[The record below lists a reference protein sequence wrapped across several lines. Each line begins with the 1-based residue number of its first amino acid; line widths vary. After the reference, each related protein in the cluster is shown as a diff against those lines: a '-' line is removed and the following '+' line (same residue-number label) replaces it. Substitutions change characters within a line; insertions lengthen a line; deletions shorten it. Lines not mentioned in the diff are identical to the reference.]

1 MTALRCFLSWWSCY
15 AVSYSISW
23 VGVLM
28 ADGTPCPQS
37 MEEEGSSLVFVTSP
51 SKIIHQLALPAGPIS
66 EALGTVFMKASVIRS
81 VGQFA
86 CTSVLSKIWA
96 RFICRAGT
104 FPEEVN
110 CVFFTGLND

>member
-1 MTALRCFLSWWSCY
+1 
-15 AVSYSISW
+15 
-23 VGVLM
+23 
-28 ADGTPCPQS
+28 
-37 MEEEGSSLVFVTSP
+37 MEEESSSLVFVTSP